1 MAINYTQ
8 LRNDVSA
15 VIDEFGFA
23 ATLRKTT
30 GGASTPWGTE
40 TPTET
45 DTEITVVDDN
55 IQNRYIDG
63 TLTTRRARVLLVSV
77 AAGVV
82 PAKEDRVQV
91 RGVWFDIEEVLTTAP
106 GGVDLLYE
114 LELAI

>member
-1 MAINYTQ
+1 MAINYAQ
-8 LRNDVSA
+8 LANDVSA
-15 VIDEFGFA
+15 VIEEFG
-23 ATLRKTT
+23 ATAILRKTS
-30 GGASTPWGTE
+30 GGATTPWGTE
-40 TPTET
+40 TATQT

-82 PAKEDRVQV
+82 PAKADQVQV
-91 RGVWFDIEEVLTTAP
+91 RGVWHDIEEVLTTAP